1 MNAAWNW
8 IKALGLA
15 SLLLTILVLGLQLK
29 ASQAEKNTLTQ
40 KLSKAQ
46 TDNQNNLT
54 TIATLKGEAAEHNAL
69 MVKRQQERNQSEAT
83 LREHIAQL
91 KAQMAGIECHIPD
104 AVTQR
109 LREPY

>member
-1 MNAAWNW
+1 MSAAWNG
-8 IKALGLA
+8 IKAFGLA
-15 SLLLTILVLGLQLK
+15 ALLLTILVLGLQLK

-40 KLSKAQ
+40 KLSQAQ
-46 TDNQNNLT
+46 ADNQSNLT

-69 MVKRQQERNQSEAT
+69 MVKRQQERNQSEAK
-83 LREHIAQL
+83 LNDDIAQL
-91 KAQMAGIECHIPD
+91 KAQMAGIDCHIPD

>member
-1 MNAAWNW
+1 MSAAWNG
-8 IKALGLA
+8 IKAFGLA
-15 SLLLTILVLGLQLK
+15 ALLLTILVLGLQLK
-29 ASQAEKNTLTQ
+29 ASQAEQITLSE
-40 KLSKAQ
+40 KLSQAQ
-46 TDNQNNLT
+46 ADNQSNLT